1 MVVQNVADILRPAGL
16 GPPDL
21 EFLRPNERQYTAL
34 LMQPS
39 GPIFANLQRIG
50 PADETL
56 AAAKGR
62 KFLELARTR
71 NAHLAVTPEYFF
83 PWSALKDAIVG
94 GIVPAAEVLWVLG
107 SESIT
112 QDGLEQFKRDVANH
126 CLVLHEPWEDLT
138 PDRSLLDPAVLLF
151 QATRPDQSTQL
162 VALVQFKTYPSRDET
177 FFEEMLL
184 RTGRQIYKFSGRTGH
199 LSAATIIC
207 SDAFAVEPPVL
218 GELNYQSTLIH
229 IQLNPSPT
237 HSVYRKYRTTTFE
250 TDAKATNCHI
260 VCLNWAHLMEEVSD
274 QGAPPKPWDN
284 IAASTWYCP
293 KDECSS
299 KDGTV
304 TANHRL
310 GLYYTYMKE
319 RRHALRFHYEEA
331 AFELLVPKLLRLGPA
346 IMANHN
352 GPSMVDRRV
361 WDAAAQDWASGQAP
375 AVDGSNAYVAAH
387 PKANAALT
395 HVLAANDPLAIE
407 RVLAL
412 STGDISGLETWHSL
426 ESIDSCTIGQDEVVR
441 RMSVVQDGLG
451 NDFRYRRISAIA
463 EIHHEITNQTKWP
476 PQVTGLDAHSTVQWS
491 LAERNFNIHTSTGTP
506 TLVVY
511 LDDTHPPDKVKNKA
525 DMLYELL
532 RKAGGQ
538 NHQRLCIMR
547 RQHGQLQFVQIPA
560 LTRFDEASLDQTEIT
575 AVHPL
580 DIKEPGND

>member
-1 MVVQNVADILRPAGL
+1 MVVQNVADLLNREGLR
-16 GPPDL
+16 PPDL
-21 EFLRPNERQYTAL
+21 EFLRPNEHQYTAL

-39 GPIFANLQRIG
+39 GPIFANTQRIG
-50 PADETL
+50 PADQVL
-56 AAAKGR
+56 AATKGR
-62 KFLELARTR
+62 KFLELARAR
-71 NAHLAVTPEYFF
+71 HAHLAVTPEYFL
-83 PWSALKDAIVG
+83 PWSTLRDAITS
-94 GIVPAAEVLWVLG
+94 GITPAADALWVLG

-112 QDGLEQFKRDVANH
+112 KDGLEQFKRNVADH
-126 CLVLHEPWEDLT
+126 CLVLHEPWEHLT

-162 VALVQFKTYPSRDET
+162 VALVQFKTYPSRDDT
-177 FFEEMLL
+177 FFEEALL
-184 RTGRQIYKFSGRTGH
+184 RRGTQIYKFSGKTGH

-207 SDAFAVEPPVL
+207 SDAFSIEPIL
-218 GELNYQSTLIH
+218 GDLNYQSTIIH
-229 IQLNPSPT
+229 IQLNPNPT

-260 VCLNWAHLMEEVSD
+260 VCLNWAHLVEEVGD
-274 QGAPPKPWDN
+274 QGPPKPWNN

-319 RRHALRFHYEEA
+319 HRHALRFHYDEST
-331 AFELLVPKLLRLGPA
+331 FELLVPKLLRFAPA
-346 IMANHN
+346 VMANHN

-361 WDAAAQDWASGQAP
+361 WDAAAQDWISGPVP
-375 AVDGSNAYVAAH
+375 ATDGSSAYVAANPEAH
-387 PKANAALT
+387 AALE

-412 STGDISGLETWHSL
+412 STGDISGQDTWYALH
-426 ESIDSCTIGQDEVVR
+426 SIDSCTIEQDEVVR
-441 RMSVVQDGLG
+441 RMSVVQDALG
-451 NDFRYRRISAIA
+451 NNFRYRRISAIT
-463 EIHHEITNQTKWP
+463 EIHHELANQAQWP
-476 PQVTGLDAHSTVQWS
+476 PQVAGLDQHSTVQWS
-491 LAERNFNIHTSTGTP
+491 LVERNFNVRTSTGTP

-511 LDDTHPPDKVKNKA
+511 LDDTHPPDKVETKA

-532 RKAGGQ
+532 RKAGGP
-538 NHQRLCIMR
+538 NHQRLCIIQR
-547 RQHGQLQFVQIPA
+547 RHGQLRFVQIPA
-560 LTRFDEASLDQTEIT
+560 LTRFDEANLDQTEIT

-580 DIKEPGND
+580 DTQEPGNG

>member
-1 MVVQNVADILRPAGL
+1 MPVRSVADVLQPQGL
-16 GPPDL
+16 APPDL

-34 LMQPS
+34 LMQPG
-39 GPIFANLQRIG
+39 GPIFANSQRIG
-50 PADETL
+50 PADSAL

-62 KFLELARTR
+62 KFLELAHAR
-71 NAHLAVTPEYFF
+71 NAHLAVTPEYFL
-83 PWSALKDAIVG
+83 PWSTLRGVITG
-94 GIVPAAEVLWVLG
+94 GITPAADALWVLG

-112 QDGLEQFKRDVANH
+112 QYGLEQFKSDVADH

-162 VALVQFKTYPSRDET
+162 VALVQFKTYPSRDDT
-177 FFEEMLL
+177 FFEETLL
-184 RTGRQIYKFSGRTGH
+184 RTGKQIYKFSGKTGH
-199 LSAATIIC
+199 LSAAAIIC

-218 GELNYQSTLIH
+218 GELNYQSTIIH

-237 HSVYRKYRTTTFE
+237 HNVYRKYRTTTFE
-250 TDAKATNCHI
+250 TDAKGTNCHI
-260 VCLNWAHLMEEVSD
+260 VCLNWAHLVEEVSD
-274 QGAPPKPWDN
+274 QGAPPRPWNN

-304 TANHRL
+304 MANHRL

-331 AFELLVPKLLRLGPA
+331 AFELLVPKLLRLAPA

-361 WDAAAQDWASGQAP
+361 WDAATQDWVSGQVP
-375 AVDGSNAYVAAH
+375 AVDGSAAYVAAH
-387 PKANAALT
+387 PEANAALT
-395 HVLAANDPLAIE
+395 QVLAANDPLAIE

-412 STGDISGLETWHSL
+412 STGDISGRETWHSL
-426 ESIDSCTIGQDEVVR
+426 ESIDSCTIEQDEVVR

-451 NDFRYRRISAIA
+451 DDFRYRRISAIA
-463 EIHHEITNQTKWP
+463 EIHHEITNQTQWP
-476 PQVTGLDAHSTVQWS
+476 PQVAGLDEHSTVQWS
-491 LAERNFNIHTSTGTP
+491 LAERNFNVRTSTGTP

-511 LDDTHPPDKVKNKA
+511 LDDTHPPDKVKTKA

-538 NHQRLCIMR
+538 NHQRLCIIR

-560 LTRFDEASLDQTEIT
+560 LTRFDEANLDQTEIT

-580 DIKEPGND
+580 DTQEPGNG